1 MGWGLE
7 ARGSR
12 SGDNVLMR
20 DILAMH
26 DLSSYGKSSL
36 NVIMPVLEALG
47 SECSAL
53 PTAILSTQSDGF
65 DDLYM
70 LDLSDTM
77 RFIFENHKKIGLKFD
92 ALYSGFLGSSTQIK
106 IVEEIIKHY
115 GTFTLVDPVLGDG
128 GKLYQTMNESSVKA
142 MRSLMRIAS
151 LITPNYTEAL
161 LLTDSESS
169 KDRLTNKDVEKLVA
183 KLKTI
188 GPDKGVI
195 TSVPIA
201 MGMCNVAYSKD
212 DIRLF
217 SFEEIGVSYPGSGDL
232 FASLLLGLTMREY
245 NFFSSVKIAT
255 EIASFA
261 IAESNKRARERRR
274 GIMLDPV
281 FKEIRRMAL

>member
-1 MGWGLE
+1 MP
-7 ARGSR
+7 
-12 SGDNVLMR
+12 

-36 NVIMPVLEALG
+36 NVIMPTLEALG
-47 SECSAL
+47 SECSSL

-65 DDLYM
+65 EDLYM

-77 RFIFENHKKIGLKFD
+77 RFIFENHKRIGLKFD
-92 ALYSGFLGSSTQIK
+92 ALYSGFLGSNAQIR

-115 GTFTLVDPVLGDG
+115 NAFTLVDPVLGDG
-128 GKLYQTMNESSVKA
+128 GKLYQTMNKDSVKA
-142 MRSLMRIAS
+142 MRSLVGLAS

-161 LLTDSESS
+161 LLTDSDMT
-169 KDRLTNKDVEKLVA
+169 KDRLSNRDIENLA
-183 KLKTI
+183 LKLKAI

-201 MGMCNVAYSKD
+201 MGMCNVAYSGD
-212 DIRLF
+212 EIRLF
-217 SFEEIGVSYPGSGDL
+217 SFEEIGISFPGSGDL
-232 FASLLLGLTMREY
+232 FASLLLGLAMKGY
-245 NFFSSVKIAT
+245 SFFSSVKIAT
-255 EIASFA
+255 EIASNA
-261 IAESNKRARERRR
+261 IAESSRRGRERRR

>member
-1 MGWGLE
+1 M
-7 ARGSR
+7 S
-12 SGDNVLMR
+12 

-92 ALYSGFLGSSTQIK
+92 SLYSGFLGSSTQIK

-142 MRSLMRIAS
+142 MRSLVRIAS